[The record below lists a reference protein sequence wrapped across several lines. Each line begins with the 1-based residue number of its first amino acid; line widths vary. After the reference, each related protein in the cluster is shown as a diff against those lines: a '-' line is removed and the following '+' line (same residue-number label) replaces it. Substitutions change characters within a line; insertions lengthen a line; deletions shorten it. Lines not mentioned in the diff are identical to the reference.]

1 MESFKPPEPEP
12 FKISDEEL
20 SKIVK
25 VATQTA
31 IEVYRKHNEDMLAKR
46 NEKAVKNTV
55 VLLEGYVAMKQHCMN
70 AIAKSEETLTPS
82 DLQAVLYEVFNR
94 KGFLQIESIL
104 ASKRRTELI
113 IYHIDEMMK
122 VYKEYCIKMDRPYY
136 DCVHDRYIDSL
147 SISEIA
153 EKRGTSERNVYNWL
167 NAATE
172 DLAIYFF
179 GAYAL

>member
-1 MESFKPPEPEP
+1 
-12 FKISDEEL
+12 
-20 SKIVK
+20 
-25 VATQTA
+25 
-31 IEVYRKHNEDMLAKR
+31 
-46 NEKAVKNTV
+46 
-55 VLLEGYVAMKQHCMN
+55 
-70 AIAKSEETLTPS
+70 
-82 DLQAVLYEVFNR
+82 
-94 KGFLQIESIL
+94 
-104 ASKRRTELI
+104 
-113 IYHIDEMMK
+113 
-122 VYKEYCIKMDRPYY
+122 MDRPYY

>member
-1 MESFKPPEPEP
+1 MGYIKPPEPEP

-122 VYKEYCIKMDRPYY
+122 VYKEYCIKMD
-136 DCVHDRYIDSL
+136 SL
-147 SISEIA
+147 SISAIA
-153 EKRGTSERNVYNWL
+153 PKRGTSERNVYNWL